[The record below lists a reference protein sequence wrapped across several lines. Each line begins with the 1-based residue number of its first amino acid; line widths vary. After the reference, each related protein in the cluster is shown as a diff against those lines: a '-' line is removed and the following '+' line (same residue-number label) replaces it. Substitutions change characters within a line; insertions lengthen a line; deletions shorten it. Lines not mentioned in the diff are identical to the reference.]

1 MHVKKRVRGVL
12 PCDRLPTLEEQE
24 RHRVISSTLPSHH
37 AQLSLNFLQGIRFAF
52 GGCPT
57 AVICPRDM
65 ERLDPLIRVQGKKA
79 ETIRF
84 PVEICAEGDR

>member
-1 MHVKKRVRGVL
+1 
-12 PCDRLPTLEEQE
+12 
-24 RHRVISSTLPSHH
+24 
-37 AQLSLNFLQGIRFAF
+37 
-52 GGCPT
+52 
-57 AVICPRDM
+57 VICPRDI